1 MAKSRYYKNNPDAY
15 DYDSRISIDM
25 GQAGIGQID
34 FMLEE
39 VHKKIEN
46 YEESIEE
53 ILTMAL
59 NVEEANEIIDKEI
72 EGLTKLIDN
81 LREYDKKLNTVG
93 KQAKELCDL
102 LCL

>member
-1 MAKSRYYKNNPDAY
+1 MAKSNYYKKHPDSYEY
-15 DYDSRISIDM
+15 DARMSIAM
-25 GQAGIGQID
+25 GQAGLGQLD
-34 FMLEE
+34 LMLDE

-72 EGLTKLIDN
+72 DGLKKLIDN
-81 LREYDKKLNTVG
+81 LREYDKKLNKVG
-93 KQAKELCDL
+93 QQAKELCDL